1 MKNATRCLVMVA
13 LAATLLSVRVGPA
26 AAWQGK
32 QNSATIT
39 VRNTRKEP
47 VVVYLDDGAFDIRL
61 GTVEPQGTRTM
72 ELPSFLTEGEKV
84 MIFVHPEGGADL
96 ATPGFT
102 VKKGKN
108 LDILVPTNDVGY
120 LPPQPPE
127 LTPNPGEGT
136 TTLTVENNRPVE
148 LTVLMEGSRFDTR
161 LGTVPP
167 TQERT
172 IDIPDWLAGQRRT
185 AEIIIHP
192 EGGLD
197 LSSQSFTLTPGSHL
211 LLKVPLRGE

>member
-1 MKNATRCLVMVA
+1 MKTATRGMVMVA
-13 LAATLLSVRVGPA
+13 MAATLVSVAVGPA
-26 AAWQGK
+26 GAQQRQGE
-32 QNSATIT
+32 STTIT

-47 VVVYLDDGAFDIRL
+47 VVVYLDRGEFDVRL
-61 GTVEPQGTRTM
+61 GTVGPQGTRTL
-72 ELPSFLTEGEKV
+72 ELPSFLREGENV
-84 MIFVHPEGGADL
+84 MVFVHPEGGTDL

-120 LPPQPPE
+120 VPPQPPE
-127 LTPNPGEGT
+127 LTPNPGKGT

-148 LTVLMEGSRFDTR
+148 VTVLIEGSRFDTR
-161 LGTVPP
+161 IGTVPP

-172 IDIPDWLAGQRRT
+172 LDIPDWLTGERRT
-185 AEIIIHP
+185 AEIFIHP

-197 LSSQSFTLTPGSHL
+197 LSSQSFTITPGSHL
-211 LLKVPLRGE
+211 LLEVPLRGE